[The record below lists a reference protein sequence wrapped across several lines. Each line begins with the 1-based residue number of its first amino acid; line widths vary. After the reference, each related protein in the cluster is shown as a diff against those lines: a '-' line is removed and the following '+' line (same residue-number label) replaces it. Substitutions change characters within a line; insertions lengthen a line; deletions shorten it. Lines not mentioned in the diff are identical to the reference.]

1 MFWMTDAISRD
12 VAHNGKSVVGR
23 IGPDDPQRGGSSED
37 VPAHLLGALFDE
49 LHHGVLVQDGAGALV
64 AANRAARALLGIDA
78 EAIRT
83 STPALRW
90 RVLDE
95 HGVALPDDHHPT
107 IVALHTGRAVHA
119 RVLGIV
125 HPVTGGTRWLRAS
138 AHPQGGTAG
147 DGAGRPQ
154 HVVTVFTD
162 VTDEVEGVRAAARQ
176 LLEIRAEVERRTRA
190 EESLRAANHDLA
202 MQREQLQEQ
211 AVELEMG
218 NQQLQ
223 EQQVELEVTNQ
234 QLQEQQIELETINEQ
249 LQENAAELEAQTD
262 ELQVATEH
270 LARQAEELDRAR
282 RRAEEANAAKSQF
295 LAAMSHELRTPL
307 NAITGYVDLL
317 AMGIRGSV
325 TDAQREDLARIKRSG
340 DHLLRLINDILQFAK
355 IEAGQ
360 LQFRTVDV
368 PLDAALREL
377 EELVAP
383 QMRAR
388 RLSFG
393 FSVSAEHPVARA
405 DRDKMQQ
412 IVLNLLSNAIKA
424 TEPGGSVRLEA
435 ATREADRSAIVRV
448 SDTGIGIPAE
458 KLATIFDPFVQVDRQ
473 LNRPGEGIGLGLAI
487 SRDLARSMGGDL
499 TVESTPGRG
508 STFTLSL
515 PLA

>member
-1 MFWMTDAISRD
+1 MTDAISRD
-12 VAHNGKSVVGR
+12 VAHS
-23 IGPDDPQRGGSSED
+23 GSSATAARDAVASRQGSTSGD
-37 VPAHLLGALFDE
+37 VPALLLGAVFDQ
-49 LHHGVLVQDGAGALV
+49 LPHGVVVQDATGRLQ
-64 AANRAARALLGIDA
+64 AANRAARDLLGIDP
-78 EAIRT
+78 EAIRA
-83 STPALRW
+83 STPALRL
-90 RVLDE
+90 RVVDERGAPLADDE
-95 HGVALPDDHHPT
+95 HPSLVALR
-107 IVALHTGRAVHA
+107 TGRPVHE
-119 RVLGIV
+119 RLLGV
-125 HPVTGGTRWLRAS
+125 VGPDTDETRWMRVS
-138 AHPQGGTAG
+138 AHPHRAAG
-147 DGAGRPQ
+147 DASGPAES
-154 HVVTVFTD
+154 VLTFFTD
-162 VTDEVEGVRAAARQ
+162 VTEEVESARAAARQ
-176 LLEIRAEVERRTRA
+176 VIEIRAEVERRTRA

-211 AVELEMG
+211 AVELEMS
-218 NQQLQ
+218 
-223 EQQVELEVTNQ
+223 NQ

-249 LQENAAELEAQTD
+249 LQENAAELEAQAD

-270 LARQAEELDRAR
+270 LSRQAEELDRAR

-307 NAITGYVDLL
+307 NAITGYVDLIS
-317 AMGIRGSV
+317 MGIRGGV
-325 TDAQREDLARIKRSG
+325 TEAQQEDLSRIKRSG

-355 IEAGQ
+355 LEAGQ
-360 LQFRTVDV
+360 LQFRLVDV

-377 EELVAP
+377 EALVQP

-424 TEPGGSVRLEA
+424 TEPGGSVRVEA
-435 ATREADRSAIVRV
+435 STSEAERCAIVRV
-448 SDTGIGIPAE
+448 SDTGIGIPGE